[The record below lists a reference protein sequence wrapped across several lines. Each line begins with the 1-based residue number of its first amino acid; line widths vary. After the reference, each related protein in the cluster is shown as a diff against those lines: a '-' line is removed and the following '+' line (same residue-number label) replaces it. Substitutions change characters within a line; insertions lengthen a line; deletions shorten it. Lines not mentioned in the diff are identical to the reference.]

1 MGVLGVFFGCRG
13 DGGFNGRCL
22 GASIGDGGFALVCIS
37 GCRGVIG
44 FNVATSQLPV
54 REKVRPAR
62 SDGGASAKKFALR
75 TKNGP
80 QSAFYG
86 VPGELFRGLVGERV
100 CRANFVAYT
109 GTVARYH
116 RGCGALHAGNGGGFA
131 LHEALWPRV
140 ARVSE
145 PHVVQFPRV
154 VAGVVCVLAEV
165 LAAGPFDWQC

>member
-1 MGVLGVFFGCRG
+1 MVSTSSRHS
-13 DGGFNGRCL
+13 CL
-22 GASIGDGGFALVCIS
+22 CAKKFALLGLIV
-37 GCRGVIG
+37 GV
-44 FNVATSQLPV
+44 
-54 REKVRPAR
+54 
-62 SDGGASAKKFALR
+62 SAKKFALR

-86 VPGELFRGLVGERV
+86 VLGEFFRENTAGGVALGELFRGLVGERV
-100 CRANFVAYT
+100 CRANLVAHT